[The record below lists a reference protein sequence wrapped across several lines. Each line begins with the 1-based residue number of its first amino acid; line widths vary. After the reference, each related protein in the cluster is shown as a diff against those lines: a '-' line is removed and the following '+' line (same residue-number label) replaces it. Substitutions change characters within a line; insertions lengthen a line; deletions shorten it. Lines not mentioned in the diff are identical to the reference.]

1 MNEVNA
7 ICGDVS
13 ESQKGR
19 VYGYVRVST
28 KEQNLARQ
36 IEALTSW
43 GVDVKNIYQDKA
55 SGKDFERPEYI
66 KLSKKLKH
74 GDVLVI
80 KSIDRLGR
88 CYDDI
93 IAEWRRISHAKGVA
107 IVVIDMPLLDTREC
121 ANMQAGL
128 TGRFISDIVLQ
139 LLSYVANIERDNI
152 RQRQAEG
159 IALAKAR
166 GVQFGRPAIK
176 RPPIFETIVEA
187 YERGELTRKKAAIEL
202 KVSPNTF
209 DKCVKSYLE
218 AGSS

>member
-7 ICGDVS
+7 ICADVS
-13 ESQKGR
+13 ENQKGR
-19 VYGYVRVST
+19 VYGYARVST

-43 GVDVKNIYQDKA
+43 GVDAKNIYQDKA

-139 LLSYVANIERDNI
+139 LQFIKLRHFVLRMLKTEWQNL
-152 RQRQAEG
+152 
-159 IALAKAR
+159 LAKFQDICIRVRLIQQELFLKIRWLHLRAEQS
-166 GVQFGRPAIK
+166 VSLL
-176 RPPIFETIVEA
+176 EVEW
-187 YERGELTRKKAAIEL
+187 ER
-202 KVSPNTF
+202 
-209 DKCVKSYLE
+209 
-218 AGSS
+218 